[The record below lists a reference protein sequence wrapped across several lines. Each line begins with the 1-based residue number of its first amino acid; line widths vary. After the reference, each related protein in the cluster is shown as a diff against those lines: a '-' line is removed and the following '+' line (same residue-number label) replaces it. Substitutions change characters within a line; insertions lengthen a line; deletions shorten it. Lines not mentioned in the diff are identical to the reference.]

1 MSHQTDMSDASK
13 DSETCL
19 ENTKEQCLSPSNEGS
34 SNWLESS
41 DLHDDVLPLNVE
53 NTYMRLHTRYAGDLC
68 QNWIEE
74 TEPAKH
80 TYKDI
85 YLAAFLIELWR
96 NMYGVNPVT
105 QTSENEADTT
115 CFPGFVD
122 IACGSGVL
130 VYVLLMEGYSGHGI
144 DAYRRKTWDIFPTWI
159 RGRLAE
165 RIFVPKPFADVL
177 EADSLGVDT
186 CTGDF
191 PRDTFIISSHADE
204 LTVWTPL
211 VAALTCPASPLP
223 FLIIPCCSHSLSGA
237 RYRYPAPM
245 DDESNN
251 FRGKISAESSQEPG
265 NYIAQP
271 ASGDLKALRAAKA
284 KEKTEEGMLTSMYG
298 SLTAKTV
305 SIAEEVGYQVEST
318 VLPIPCSIRNA
329 AIVGGRL
336 AVAHYWKSRAQI
348 GGGMMKEPASD
359 ATENQELVQTV
370 NAIVERECSKD
381 GGTLAAASAW
391 AEHARVLHE
400 GQETGIPPH

>member
-1 MSHQTDMSDASK
+1 MSDASK

-68 QNWIEE
+68 RNWIEE

-251 FRGKISAESSQEPG
+251 F
-265 NYIAQP
+265 
-271 ASGDLKALRAAKA
+271 
-284 KEKTEEGMLTSMYG
+284 
-298 SLTAKTV
+298 
-305 SIAEEVGYQVEST
+305 
-318 VLPIPCSIRNA
+318 
-329 AIVGGRL
+329 
-336 AVAHYWKSRAQI
+336 
-348 GGGMMKEPASD
+348 
-359 ATENQELVQTV
+359 
-370 NAIVERECSKD
+370 
-381 GGTLAAASAW
+381 
-391 AEHARVLHE
+391 
-400 GQETGIPPH
+400 